1 MFYSKGYSLE
11 RMSEF
16 LTTTSQGVYGIP
28 LGVSAS
34 YIILFSI
41 YGIATKIA
49 PIALAL
55 IMFGLGLG
63 LTVNDFLRV
72 VKIPRDFLVGFLCQ
86 VILLPII
93 AFILIKIIPM
103 PLEIALG
110 VMVIAAAPGG
120 VTSNVLTKFANGDVA
135 LSVSLTAIVSIL
147 SILTVPFI
155 IFTSADLL
163 GVSEI
168 NREISMTSMSLKMFF
183 VVTVPVIFGMVVR
196 SLMTDFITRKTLIV
210 QRISVI
216 LFMIV
221 FISIW
226 VEEWDR
232 IISFITRAGLVAF
245 ILNIVMIFTGYYVAK
260 YFTSGVAQRKCIS
273 LECGLQNG
281 TLAVFVATQLFDNI
295 VFMVPTAAYALI
307 MFVTS
312 IFFVLIV
319 RKIN

>member
-1 MFYSKGYSLE
+1 ME
-11 RMSEF
+11 
-16 LTTTSQGVYGIP
+16 
-28 LGVSAS
+28 
-34 YIILFSI
+34 
-41 YGIATKIA
+41 IATTIA
-49 PIALAL
+49 PIALAI
-55 IMFGLGLG
+55 IMLGLGLG
-63 LTVNDFLRV
+63 LTVDDFIRV

-103 PLEIALG
+103 PIEIALG

-120 VTSNVLTKFANGDVA
+120 VTSNILTKFANGDVA
-135 LSVSLTAIVSIL
+135 LSVSLTAIVSIF
-147 SILTVPFI
+147 SILSVPLI

-168 NREISMTSMSLKMFF
+168 NREISMASMSIKMFF
-183 VVTVPVIFGMVVR
+183 VVTIPVIFGMIIR
-196 SLMTDFITRKTLIV
+196 SVMTDFIVIKTILI

-226 VEEWDR
+226 VEEWDK
-232 IISFITRAGLVAF
+232 IISFITRAGLVAL
-245 ILNIVMIFTGYYVAK
+245 ILNIVMIFIGYYMAK
-260 YFTSGVAQRKCIS
+260 YFTSGVEQRKCIS

-281 TLAVFVATQLFDNI
+281 TLAVFVATQLFDDI
-295 VFMVPTAAYALI
+295 IFMVPTAAYALI

-312 IFFVLIV
+312 IIFVLIV